1 MRDKKIPS
9 TKLRSE
15 IIADNI
21 FKYLEKNQLK
31 QKDLAEACIVS
42 PSDVSKWKNYKS
54 KVNIDDLEKIAL
66 FLKVTVKDLYYSEEE
81 KKRGIPELSD
91 KVDPSTVLTQRLA
104 HLSVGAPT
112 KKVHL
117 PIILMNL
124 FLMLMLFL
132 FINIFKNKDGYN
144 LLISLIYILIINL
157 VIKFSFHEVTYIVN
171 YMSDVFFKIKD
182 NKNQYFISDIIIKT
196 LSIVYSVVM
205 FFVIC
210 YVFILN
216 VTIINFLVFFAVIT
230 YMFFSFGNLIRLKK
244 KYKDEVYSW
253 EFDSYRSSFNSFTIS
268 SVILV
273 IFVYMCIEHSYS
285 YVFIIFAGI
294 DFFLRMIEY
303 ILTSMKCSEYKI
315 AMIDENKKISYLS

>member
-21 FKYLEKNQLK
+21 FMYLEKNQLK

-124 FLMLMLFL
+124 FLMLMLYL
-132 FINIFKNKDGYN
+132 FINIFKNKD
-144 LLISLIYILIINL
+144 
-157 VIKFSFHEVTYIVN
+157 T
-171 YMSDVFFKIKD
+171 
-182 NKNQYFISDIIIKT
+182 
-196 LSIVYSVVM
+196 
-205 FFVIC
+205 
-210 YVFILN
+210 
-216 VTIINFLVFFAVIT
+216 
-230 YMFFSFGNLIRLKK
+230 
-244 KYKDEVYSW
+244 
-253 EFDSYRSSFNSFTIS
+253 
-268 SVILV
+268 
-273 IFVYMCIEHSYS
+273 
-285 YVFIIFAGI
+285 
-294 DFFLRMIEY
+294 
-303 ILTSMKCSEYKI
+303 
-315 AMIDENKKISYLS
+315 